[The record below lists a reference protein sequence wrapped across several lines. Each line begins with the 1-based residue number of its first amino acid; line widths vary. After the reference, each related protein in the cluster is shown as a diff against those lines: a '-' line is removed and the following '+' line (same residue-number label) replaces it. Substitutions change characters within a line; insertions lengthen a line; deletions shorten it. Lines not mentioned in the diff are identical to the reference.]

1 MTYAMPLPTEPDV
14 RLQPDLQM
22 AAADINEDDIQA
34 VMGVLRSGRLAL
46 GDWAGIFEQRVAE
59 FVGVRHAICVNSGT
73 AALHLIVRGLGL
85 GPGDEV
91 IVPSFTFAAS
101 VNALLYEGVT
111 PVFADITPDTFN
123 LDPADVRARVTPR
136 TRAVMVVDVFGHPA
150 PWAELEQVA
159 EEFNLML
166 LDDCCEALGS
176 AIGERRLGSLGR
188 AGAFAFY
195 PNKQITSGEGG
206 MIVTNDDQLA
216 QAARSM
222 ANQGRPAMG
231 AWLEHERL
239 GFNYRLD
246 EMSAALGASQMQR
259 LPQLLARRREVA
271 ALYTRRLAPL
281 PNVRVPVTRPGV
293 VVSPFVYVVTLTGT
307 APHRDE
313 VMKRLAA
320 QGVPSRGYFAPLHQQ
335 PYMQGYAAPA
345 CLPVTEDVCART
357 IALPFHHQLGEADIE
372 RIAQALQVAVAVS

>member
-1 MTYAMPLPTEPDV
+1 MTHPLPDV
-14 RLQPDLQM
+14 RDVRLPPLQM
-22 AAADINEDDIQA
+22 AAADINNDDLR
-34 VMGVLRSGRLAL
+34 VVTEVLRSGRLAL
-46 GDWAGIFEQRVAE
+46 GDWAGAFEQAVAD
-59 FVGVRHAICVNSGT
+59 FVGVRHAVCVNSGT

-123 LDPADVRARVTPR
+123 LDPADVRARITAR

-150 PWAELEQVA
+150 PWDELEA
-159 EEFNLML
+159 LADEHGL
-166 LDDCCEALGS
+166 LLIDDCCEALGS
-176 AIGERRLGSLGR
+176 FFGKRALGSLGA

-195 PNKQITSGEGG
+195 PNKQITCGEGG
-206 MIVTNDDQLA
+206 MIVTNDDGLA
-216 QAARSM
+216 RAARSM

-246 EMSAALGASQMQR
+246 EMSAALGTSQMNR
-259 LPQLLARRREVA
+259 LDALLARRREVA
-271 ALYTRRLAPL
+271 GQYTSCLSAIQEL
-281 PNVRVPVTRPGV
+281 RVPVTRPGV
-293 VVSPFVYVVTLTGT
+293 VVSPFVYVVTL
-307 APHRDE
+307 APGLHRDQ
-313 VMKRLAA
+313 VMTQLDR

-335 PYMQGYAAPA
+335 AYLRAYAGGVH
-345 CLPVTEDVCART
+345 LPVTEDVATRT
-357 IALPFHHQLGEADIE
+357 VALPFHHQLTVRDIE
-372 RIAQALQVAVAVS
+372 RVAAALQSAVRVS

>member
-1 MTYAMPLPTEPDV
+1 MTHILTADHDPHV
-14 RLQPDLQM
+14 RPPLQM
-22 AAADINEDDIQA
+22 AAADINEDD
-34 VMGVLRSGRLAL
+34 VRVVTEVVRSGRLAL
-46 GDWAGIFEQRVAE
+46 GDWAGAFERSVAE
-59 FVGVRHAICVNSGT
+59 YVGVRHAICVNSGT

-123 LDPADVRARVTPR
+123 LDPADVRTRITSR

-150 PWAELEQVA
+150 PWDELEQLA
-159 EEFNLML
+159 DQTGLML

-176 AIGERRLGSLGR
+176 AFRGRRLGSLGR

-195 PNKQITSGEGG
+195 PNKQITCGEGG
-206 MIVTNDDQLA
+206 MIVTDDDQLA

-271 ALYTRRLAPL
+271 QLYTERLASL
-281 PNVRVPVTRPGV
+281 PGVRVPVTRPDV
-293 VVSPFVYVVTLTGT
+293 EVSPFVYVVTLAEG

-335 PYMQGYAAPA
+335 AYLQGLTVPVQ
-345 CLPVTEDVCART
+345 LPVTEDVATRT
-357 IALPFHHQLGEADIE
+357 IALPFHHQLSASDVD
-372 RIAQALQVAVAVS
+372 RVALALQVATAVD